1 MSEATI
7 KNLAV
12 ELAGMHY
19 DFVRSH
25 EDSKE
30 GLTARWPGG
39 MVQQIEPLIFSK
51 TYPTLKDFLIGR
63 KHGRKVES
71 YGEVSWED
79 TGQVTMGVP
88 GHMFFYEI
96 ARQVLVQMLGRED
109 VSDHRKKQVYD
120 AIMED
125 REKQLKQERMRVKPL
140 GIPQRKSI
148 GG

>member
-7 KNLAV
+7 KNLAI

-25 EDSKE
+25 ECSDEK
-30 GLTARWPGG
+30 LTARWPGG
-39 MVQQIEPLIFSK
+39 MVQQIDPLIFSH

-63 KHGRKVES
+63 KHGRKVEN
-71 YGEVSWED
+71 YGAVSWED

-96 ARQVLVQMLGRED
+96 ARQMLVQMLGQGDISE
-109 VSDHRKKQVYD
+109 HRKKQVYD
-120 AIMED
+120 AITED
-125 REKQLKQERMRVKPL
+125 REKQLKQERMRIKSPA
-140 GIPQRKSI
+140 IPQRKAM
-148 GG
+148 